1 MYAVKLA
8 KPLAL
13 QWLIR
18 TVICLTVYLV
28 LLLGLHF
35 FLGSLQQQRQ
45 LEAIPQQ
52 IRQQFMPVLAQS
64 VWDVDTGM
72 MRTLL
77 QGMLALDGVAQATL
91 LNPKGEIQMQMGSP
105 QLVSHQLELPIV
117 AEAAGQQALGA
128 LRLGLSL
135 RKLEQQQWQHLGILF
150 GELLGGLLLAGLLSY
165 RFLRRQISQ
174 PLLNLAAQWQ
184 TNEQAGNANDELALM
199 RTAVDSQQQQQQRQA
214 ISLLQERNELGQQ
227 REHLSGLLAMRT
239 AELEQLT
246 RFHQLIAELSSRLAQ
261 LGLHNLQGEIAIALA
276 RIGTLLDVDR
286 CYLFRVSP
294 ALRIHQTQEWCR
306 SGIHSTAHLYEN
318 YPLQDSAWFVPQLL
332 KQHLVALSQ
341 LDDMPPEGQTERLRF
356 HNHGIQS
363 LAVVT
368 LSYQGQVLGFFG
380 CDTVLQKRDWQD
392 KELTL
397 MRLFSEMLS
406 TVLLQQQCQTELEQ
420 TRQQLSSAHDKLSNM
435 ANVDGLTGLANQK
448 ALLQQLSNAFR
459 HAQQQ
464 SRPLAVLQVDVDL
477 LRDYNDYFGFAEGD
491 QCLIRLAGLLQQHFP
506 TRGSLVAR
514 SGGDRF
520 TVLLPGVDQPTSLA
534 LADNLRLAV
543 WQLAIPHPASPVSTC
558 VTVSIGAC
566 SYDAAQHPVLEDLL
580 QHSEQCLQHA
590 KQQGRNRV
598 AGHAANPA
606 PSA

>member
-18 TVICLTVYLV
+18 TVACLAGYMAIM
-28 LLLGLHF
+28 LGLHVY
-35 FLGSLQQQRQ
+35 LGNLHQQTQ
-45 LEAIPQQ
+45 LENIPRHVQ
-52 IRQQFMPVLAQS
+52 QQFMPVLAQS

-77 QGMLALDGVAQATL
+77 QGMLDLDGVAQVTL
-91 LNPKGEIQMQMGSP
+91 LNPRGQVLMQLGSP

-117 AEAAGQQALGA
+117 LDAAGKQALGA

-135 RKLEQQQWQHLGILF
+135 RQLEEQQWQQLGIVLA
-150 GELLGGLLLAGLLSY
+150 ELLLGLLLSGWLAH
-165 RFLRRQISQ
+165 RFLQRQVTQ
-174 PLLNLAAQWQ
+174 PLQVLAAQWQ
-184 TNEQAGNANDELALM
+184 AEAPVGSVEDEIAQLRLAM
-199 RTAVDSQQQQQQRQA
+199 ESQHQQQLKHA
-214 ISLLQERNELGQQ
+214 TALLQERNELGQQ
-227 REHLSGLLAMRT
+227 REHLSSLLAMRT
-239 AELEQLT
+239 AELEQLS
-246 RFHQLIAELSSRLAQ
+246 RFHQLIAELSGRLAQ
-261 LGLHNLQGEIAIALA
+261 INLHSLQGEIAIALA
-276 RIGTLLDVDR
+276 RIGTLLDVER

-306 SGIHSTAHLYEN
+306 SGIPSTAHLYEN

-363 LAVVT
+363 IAVVT

-397 MRLFSEMLS
+397 MRLFGEMLC
-406 TVLLQQQCQTELEQ
+406 TVLLQQQCQTELDQ
-420 TRQQLSSAHDKLSNM
+420 TRQQLATAHEKLSSM

-448 ALLQQLSNAFR
+448 ALLQYLGQAFHQAQEHGRQLAI
-459 HAQQQ
+459 
-464 SRPLAVLQVDVDL
+464 LQVDIDWL
-477 LRDYNDYFGFAEGD
+477 QAYNDCFGFAEGD
-491 QCLIRLAGLLQQHFP
+491 QCLIQLAALLLQHFP
-506 TRGSLVAR
+506 ARGSILAR
-514 SGGDRF
+514 SGGNRF
-520 TVLLPGVDQPTSLA
+520 TVVLPGVDRATSLA

-543 WQLAIPHPASPVSTC
+543 WQLAIPHPGSPVSTS

-566 SYDAAQHPVLEDLL
+566 SYTPNRHLTLEDLL
-580 QHSEQCLQHA
+580 QESEQCLHRA
-590 KQQGRNRV
+590 KQQGRNCV
-598 AGHAANPA
+598 AGSAA
-606 PSA
+606 SADVQA

>member
-1 MYAVKLA
+1 MRAVKLV

-18 TVICLTVYLV
+18 TVACLASYVAI
-28 LLLGLHF
+28 LLGLHLY
-35 FLGSLQQQRQ
+35 LGHLQQQRQ
-45 LEAIPQQ
+45 LEAIPRQ
-52 IRQQFMPVLAQS
+52 IQQQFMPVLAQS
-64 VWDVDTGM
+64 VWDVDTAM

-77 QGMLALDGVAQATL
+77 QGMLDLDGIAQVTL
-91 LNPKGEIQMQMGSP
+91 LNPKGEVQMQLGSR
-105 QLVSHQLELPIV
+105 QRVSHQLELPIV
-117 AEAAGQQALGA
+117 ASAAGQQALGA

-135 RKLEQQQWQHLGILF
+135 RQLEQQQWQHLGVLLA
-150 GELLGGLLLAGLLSY
+150 ELLGGLLLAGVLSY
-165 RFLRRQISQ
+165 RFLQHQVTR
-174 PLLNLAAQWQ
+174 PLLNLASQWQ
-184 TNEQAGNANDELALM
+184 TDAHGGSACDELAQL
-199 RTAVDSQQQQQQRQA
+199 RIAVDSHHQLQHRQA
-214 ISLLQERNELGQQ
+214 ITLLQERHDLSQQ

-239 AELEQLT
+239 VELEQLS

-261 LGLHNLQGEIAIALA
+261 LNLHSLQGEIAIALA

-294 ALRIHQTQEWCR
+294 SLRIHQTQEWCR

-332 KQHLVALSQ
+332 KLHLVAISQ

-397 MRLFSEMLS
+397 MRLFSEMLC

-420 TRQQLSSAHDKLSNM
+420 TRQQLASAHDRLNSM

-448 ALLQQLSNAFR
+448 ALLQQLGNAFR
-459 HAQQQ
+459 QAQQQ
-464 SRPLAVLQVDVDL
+464 HRPLAVLQVDVDL
-477 LRDYNDYFGFAEGD
+477 LRDYNDCFGFAEGD
-491 QCLIRLAGLLQQHFP
+491 QCLIRLAALLQQHFP

-514 SGGDRF
+514 SAGDRF
-520 TVLLPGVDQPTSLA
+520 TVMLPGVDRQTSLA

-558 VTVSIGAC
+558 ITVSIGAC
-566 SYDAAQHPVLEDLL
+566 SYDAARHAVLEDLL
-580 QHSEQCLQHA
+580 QDSDQCLQHA